1 MNARAAAV
9 DALELTLG
17 HSFDDRALLEQALTH
32 ASVGGGSGKIRNN
45 EVLEFIGDRVIGL
58 LAAERLAVLYP
69 QAAEGD
75 LTLRLHALV
84 DRDACARVARRM
96 GLGPALRLDGG
107 ETRGGGREKGS
118 ILSDACEAVMAAV
131 YQDGGLPAAR
141 AVFLSL
147 WDGEFSDAR
156 PTPTRDP
163 KTVLQEWV
171 QAQGKPL
178 PVYTVT
184 DQTGPAHQPIFTVSV
199 QIEGQAPETAQGASR
214 RDAEKLAA
222 ANLLRRKGQA

>member
-58 LAAERLAVLYP
+58 LAAERLAELYP

-147 WDGEFSDAR
+147 WAGEFSDAR

-184 DQTGPAHQPIFTVSV
+184 EQTGPAHQPVFTVSV
-199 QIEGQAPETAQGASR
+199 QIEGLDPEGAQGSSR

-222 ANLLRRKGQA
+222 ANLLRREGQA

>member
-9 DALELTLG
+9 EVLERTLG
-17 HSFDDRALLEQALTH
+17 HGFQDRVLLEQALTH

-58 LAAERLAVLYP
+58 LAAERVASAYPLAG
-69 QAAEGD
+69 EGD

-107 ETRGGGREKGS
+107 ETRGGGREKDS

-131 YQDGGLPAAR
+131 YQDGGLAAAR
-141 AVFLSL
+141 AVFLAM
-147 WDGEFSDAR
+147 WDEELREAR
-156 PTPTRDP
+156 PTPLRDP

-184 DQTGPAHQPIFTVSV
+184 DRTGPAHEPVFTVSV
-199 QIEGQAPETAQGASR
+199 EIEGLPPEGAQGPSR
-214 RDAEKLAA
+214 REAEKIAA
-222 ANLLRRKGQA
+222 ASLLRREGQI